1 MLETLAETG
10 LSPQQLEVELTES
23 MFVKDVQ
30 LVSAM
35 LEELRGAGVHV
46 AIDDFGTGYS
56 SLSQLSRLR
65 FDKLKIDRSFVS
77 SFLDDARQAMIIRA
91 MIGLGR
97 GLGMKTI
104 AEGIEETS
112 QAETLQL
119 LGCHQGQGFLFSRA
133 VPAEQAAAMLQMTW
147 PTRPEDNTVAS

>member
-1 MLETLAETG
+1 
-10 LSPQQLEVELTES
+10 VEITES

-30 LVSAM
+30 LVAV
-35 LEELRGAGVHV
+35 LLDELREAGVHI

-104 AEGIEETS
+104 AEGIEEAS
-112 QAETLQL
+112 QAETLKL

-133 VPAEQAAAMLQMTW
+133 VPAEQATSLLQMTW
-147 PTRPEDNTVAS
+147 PTRSEDTTAMN